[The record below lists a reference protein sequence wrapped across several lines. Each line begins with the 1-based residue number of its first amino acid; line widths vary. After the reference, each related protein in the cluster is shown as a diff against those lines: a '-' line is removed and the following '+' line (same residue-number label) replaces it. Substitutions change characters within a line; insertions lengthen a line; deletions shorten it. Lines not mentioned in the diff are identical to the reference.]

1 MTSRLI
7 DVQDLRLSFPSP
19 DGDLQVLRGVNL
31 HIDKGEIVGLVGES
45 GSGKSL
51 TSLSIIGLLP
61 KPYRGLSGRIT
72 YREGDLM
79 AMPES
84 TLRGLR
90 GNSISMIFQEPMTSL
105 NPVYTVG
112 KQITEAIRTHEDV
125 SREDAW
131 GRAVELLR
139 KVGVPAPG
147 DRVKNFP
154 HQLSGGMR
162 QRVMIAMA
170 LSCSP
175 ELLIADEPTTALDVT
190 IQAQI
195 LDLIVNLRRQT
206 GMSVLLITHAL
217 GVVAETADRVAVMY
231 AGNIV
236 ESASTAEL
244 FDHPTHP
251 YTLGLLSSI
260 PRIDKSVDTLHTIPG
275 MVPSPRELGQGC
287 AFAGRCVLAADICF
301 GSEPELTEHAPGHF
315 SRCWRTQR

>member
-1 MTSRLI
+1 MAERLI
-7 DVQDLRLSFPSP
+7 DVQDLKLSFPSS
-19 DGDLQVLRGVNL
+19 DGDLQVLRGVSL
-31 HIDKGEIVGLVGES
+31 YIDKGEVLGLVGES

-51 TSLSIIGLLP
+51 TSLAIMGLLP
-61 KPYRGLSGRIT
+61 KPYRGLSGRIV
-72 YREGDLM
+72 YRGGDLLM
-79 AMPES
+79 MPNKEM
-84 TLRGLR
+84 RNLR

-112 KQITEAIRTHEDV
+112 TQIVEAIRTHENI
-125 SREDAW
+125 SREAAW
-131 GRAVELLR
+131 NRAIELLR
-139 KVGVPAPG
+139 VVGVPAPE
-147 DRVKNFP
+147 DRVKSFP

-195 LDLIVNLRRQT
+195 LDLIVNLQKQT

-236 ESASTAEL
+236 ESAATAEL
-244 FDHPTHP
+244 FDHPMHP
-251 YTLGLLSSI
+251 YTIGLLHSI
-260 PRIDKSVDTLHTIPG
+260 PRIDKSVNALSTIPG
-275 MVPSPRELGQGC
+275 MVPSPKELGRGC
-287 AFAGRCVLAADICF
+287 NFASRCQHVSNICLE
-301 GSEPELTEHAPGHF
+301 SEPELTERESGHF
-315 SRCWRTQR
+315 SRCWRT

>member
-1 MTSRLI
+1 MAERLI
-7 DVQDLRLSFPSP
+7 DIQDLRLSFPSS

-31 HIDKGEIVGLVGES
+31 HVNKGEVLGLVGES

-51 TSLSIIGLLP
+51 TSLSIMGLLP
-61 KPYRGLSGRIT
+61 KPYSGLSGRII
-72 YREGDLM
+72 YRGNDLLM
-79 AMPES
+79 IPNKEMRN
-84 TLRGLR
+84 LRGD
-90 GNSISMIFQEPMTSL
+90 SISMIFQEPMTSL

-112 KQITEAIRTHEDV
+112 TQIVEAIRTHEDIP
-125 SREDAW
+125 REEAW
-131 GRAVELLR
+131 DRAIELLR
-139 KVGVPAPG
+139 GVGVPAPE
-147 DRVKNFP
+147 DRVKSFP

-195 LDLIVNLRRQT
+195 LDLIVNLQKQI

-236 ESASTAEL
+236 ESAAAAEL
-244 FDHPTHP
+244 FDHPMHP
-251 YTLGLLSSI
+251 YTLGLLHSI
-260 PRIDKSVDTLHTIPG
+260 PRIDKSVDALFTIPG
-275 MVPSPRELGQGC
+275 MAPSPKELGQGC
-287 AFAGRCVLAADICF
+287 NFASRCQLVSDICLA
-301 GSEPELTEHAPGHF
+301 SEPELTERAPGHF
-315 SRCWRTQR
+315 SRCWRT